1 MAKQTTTL
9 QNMAVGTLSV
19 PSTVSKSLKI
29 KSPSTAVP
37 TAAITM
43 DSPQTLTFDSARQI
57 TKRVVEAL
65 EQTNTITVNNSHT
78 AGQMSL
84 VALEALDCIVV
95 EGYKESFSFFN
106 EQTQLPFQNANII
119 DPQILKRENT
129 QTPPSNQFP
138 DVDTVFYELD
148 EGKTINEQRATFA
161 MDVNKQKSLDLIVAD
176 IVNESFSP
184 NQQTLKQIAATDL
197 NVMPPA
203 PKAAPKDSKKIQTAQ
218 VKKTQS
224 SKATVSASTKV
235 AKAPAT
241 SVATKSVATTTP
253 ATTKSVATKTPATT
267 KVAKSAPK
275 AMTTKKI
282 SRRIKKY

>member
-1 MAKQTTTL
+1 
-9 QNMAVGTLSV
+9 
-19 PSTVSKSLKI
+19 
-29 KSPSTAVP
+29 
-37 TAAITM
+37 
-43 DSPQTLTFDSARQI
+43 
-57 TKRVVEAL
+57 
-65 EQTNTITVNNSHT
+65 
-78 AGQMSL
+78 
-84 VALEALDCIVV
+84 
-95 EGYKESFSFFN
+95 
-106 EQTQLPFQNANII
+106 
-119 DPQILKRENT
+119 
-129 QTPPSNQFP
+129 
-138 DVDTVFYELD
+138 
-148 EGKTINEQRATFA
+148 

>member
-9 QNMAVGTLSV
+9 QNMAVGPLSV

-29 KSPSTAVP
+29 KSPSTVVP

-43 DSPQTLTFDSARQI
+43 DSPQTLTFESARQI

-65 EQTNTITVNNSHT
+65 EQTNTITINDAHT
-78 AGQMSL
+78 ADQMSL

-106 EQTQLPFQNANII
+106 EQTQLPFQNANIV

-129 QTPPSNQFP
+129 QTQPSNQFP

-161 MDVNKQKSLDLIVAD
+161 MDVNKQKSLDLIVGD
-176 IVNESFSP
+176 IINESFSP
-184 NQQTLKQIAATDL
+184 NQKTLKQIAATDL

-203 PKAAPKDSKKIQTAQ
+203 PKAAPKESKKIQTAQ
-218 VKKTQS
+218 VKKTLS

-235 AKAPAT
+235 AK
-241 SVATKSVATTTP
+241 TTTP
-253 ATTKSVATKTPATT
+253 VTT

-282 SRRIKKY
+282 STGIKKY